1 MGWDRCDRVVAE
13 LLSRNLPAF
22 AKTLRDAYDIDAG
35 HARAHDALR
44 ALEAIGVESRL
55 RAKFALRSVFCSDA
69 GEIERFDRAFEAFFY
84 GGPAGVRQPRQRDE
98 TGDEGAPRTTPP
110 ERREAIDDA
119 TARATA
125 TLRAR
130 YSPSASE
137 THHGPEIAAEGLAE
151 TLADAGRLV
160 AGLRLGRSRRWK
172 AHVRGKR
179 FDLRRTLR
187 ASLQT
192 GGVPLHVRTL
202 GHPLRNPRIVVLL
215 DASRSMSP
223 HAGALLQMGYA
234 LCRRSRRTRVF
245 TFSTAL
251 REITRE
257 LRTIGDA
264 GSQRR
269 LRALGE
275 AWGGGTRI
283 GESLRTFVRTNGS
296 RLDAD
301 TLVVIASDGL
311 DAGDVALV
319 KNAMRQIDRKCAG
332 IVWLNPHV
340 GDAGFEPAAAG
351 MRAALPYVSALV
363 GGEKLAPVV
372 VAAHQVRR

>member
-1 MGWDRCDRVVAE
+1 VAE

-44 ALEAIGVESRL
+44 ALEAIGVESRS
-55 RAKFALRSVFCSDA
+55 RAKHALRTVFCSHA
-69 GEIERFDRAFEAFFY
+69 GEIERFDRAFDAFFW

-98 TGDEGAPRTTPP
+98 AGDTGASRTAPP
-110 ERREAIDDA
+110 ECHEATGE
-119 TARATA
+119 TAGRATA

-130 YSPSASE
+130 YSPSASG
-137 THHGPEIAAEGLAE
+137 THDRPEIAAEGLAE

-160 AGLRLGRSRRWK
+160 ASLRLGRSRRWK
-172 AHVRGKR
+172 ANVRGER

-192 GGVPLHVRTL
+192 GGIPLHVRTL
-202 GHPLRNPRIVVLL
+202 GHPLRNPRVVVLL

-223 HAGALLQMGYA
+223 QAGALLQMGYA
-234 LCRRSRRTRVF
+234 LCRRSRRARVF

-257 LRTIGDA
+257 LRAIGDA

-269 LRALGE
+269 LRTLGE

-283 GESLRTFVRTNGS
+283 GESLRAFVRANGS

-319 KNAMRQIDRKCAG
+319 KDAMRRIDRRCAG
-332 IVWLNPHV
+332 IVWLNPHA
-340 GDAGFEPAAAG
+340 GQAGFEPAAAG

-372 VAAHQVRR
+372 DAARQVRR